1 MKNNFFVKL
10 LIGLSFVS
18 FSVYSQFAPAAGVIG
33 TTAIYKD
40 SSVFKSWGTR
50 CIVTRGFQ
58 NIALPSVGYASVGD
72 STMAIGMPGSGVV
85 SLGDG
90 GIAILQFN
98 TPIMDDIGPDFA
110 VFENSFDGQFLELAF
125 VEVSSDG
132 IHFFRFP
139 AVSNIDT
146 TNQTGSFGLTD
157 PTKIHNLAGKYKAEY
172 GTPFDL
178 NDLPG
183 DLLLDKQSVKYI
195 KIIDVVG
202 CIQNQYCTRDSNH
215 HKINDP
221 WPTAFSGGG
230 FDLDAI
236 GVIHQQPTGV
246 NNYELNPISLFP
258 SPATNEIQLNVDN
271 YIHTYSIVLTN
282 VLGQKINEWSNQY
295 HYTKVSLTDLP
306 EGTYVFTV
314 FFDNKQTQIKFIKL

>member
-1 MKNNFFVKL
+1 MKKNFFISV
-10 LIGLSFVS
+10 LISLFFLN
-18 FSVYSQFAPAAGVIG
+18 FSSHAQFAPAAGIIG

-40 SSVFKSWGTR
+40 SSVFKSWATN
-50 CIVTRGFQ
+50 CIVFRGLQ
-58 NIALPSVGYASVGD
+58 NISLPSLGYTNTGD
-72 STMAIGMPGSGVV
+72 SLSAIGIPGSGVV

-90 GIAILQFN
+90 GSAILQFSS
-98 TPIMDDIGPDFA
+98 PIIDGIGPDFA

-139 AVSNIDT
+139 AVSNSDT
-146 TNQTGSFGLTD
+146 TIQTGSFGLTN
-157 PTKIHNLAGKYKAEY
+157 PTKINNLAGKYKAEY

-178 NDLPG
+178 NDLPNNS
-183 DLLLDKQSVKYI
+183 LLDKQSIKYV

-246 NNYELNPISLFP
+246 NNYELNQLSLFQN
-258 SPATNEIQLNVDN
+258 PASNEIQLNIGN
-271 YIHTYSIVLTN
+271 NINSYSVVLTN
-282 VLGQKINEWSNQY
+282 ILGQKINEWSNQ
-295 HYTKVSLTDLP
+295 HNYTNVSLADLS
-306 EGTYVFTV
+306 EGTYVFTI